1 MDHVQDFFG
10 YLVIIRCE
18 EVLER
23 SVCMFQLLSEYCQSV
38 RLMFRSQLQ
47 SLELQSIVRMTTCY
61 FRNVE
66 GGELDILAFFA
77 RGVKL
82 FTIYRYIYI
91 STY

>member
-1 MDHVQDFFG
+1 MHG
-10 YLVIIRCE
+10 E
-18 EVLER
+18 G

-47 SLELQSIVRMTTCY
+47 SLELQSIVRITTCY

-77 RGVKL
+77 HGVKL
-82 FTIYRYIYI
+82 LYIYVYIYI
-91 STY
+91 HTF